1 MILESIPLS
10 RNEDIGRFLKFYD
23 EMIEEKKLEN
33 YKKYPT
39 SRKRI
44 KKLKEE
50 DDEWEDDKN
59 EEFEKLTK
67 AITLK
72 NKGNFEN
79 YFDTLEKKYA
89 KNKKNIDLEL
99 NDEKFDEIQKK
110 LENNK
115 KENLKKIKK

>member
-79 YFDTLEKKYA
+79 YFDTLEKKY
-89 KNKKNIDLEL
+89 IL
-99 NDEKFDEIQKK
+99 NDEKIE
-110 LENNK
+110 
-115 KENLKKIKK
+115 